1 MKFNTLIIPILSTIC
16 LFMTACSDDD
26 EPKIPTNAI
35 TVNLMNSDNSGTTVG
50 ESDVYINS
58 SNNFVSSNCGI
69 VDLGRNGSFIHNPN
83 LTQVAREVAVTPG
96 NFYQIV
102 LTRDIRMIAGAR
114 AFPITETYYNLYVDS
129 WIYDSDKEI
138 SGAKVQYAEC
148 TPSIGMNILPEWNT
162 SFPVYLKF
170 GDDNKYAEHA
180 THTFDKNVKIDAN
193 YDIYNIKGTDLAS
206 ELTVKIIDNKIEFSN
221 SSYTPNSQVEVVM
234 YVRYESIYTKVHFL
248 VSSSI

>member
-1 MKFNTLIIPILSTIC
+1 MFPRPTRAR
-16 LFMTACSDDD
+16 LFCRACG
-26 EPKIPTNAI
+26 PQ
-35 TVNLMNSDNSGTTVG
+35 NLFRPLKS
-50 ESDVYINS
+50 
-58 SNNFVSSNCGI
+58 
-69 VDLGRNGSFIHNPN
+69 
-83 LTQVAREVAVTPG
+83 
-96 NFYQIV
+96 
-102 LTRDIRMIAGAR
+102 AGAR

-193 YDIYNIKGTDLAS
+193 YDIYN
-206 ELTVKIIDNKIEFSN
+206 
-221 SSYTPNSQVEVVM
+221 SSFGFRLLSM
-234 YVRYESIYTKVHFL
+234 LFCGGL
-248 VSSSI
+248 

>member
-1 MKFNTLIIPILSTIC
+1 MKFNTLIIPILSTIS

-35 TVNLMNSDNSGTTVG
+35 TVNLMNSDNGGTTIG

-58 SNNFVSSNCGI
+58 SNNFVSSYCGI
-69 VDLGRNGSFIHNPN
+69 IDLGSKGSFNINPN

-102 LTRDIRMIAGAR
+102 LTKDIREIAGAR
-114 AFPITETYYNLYVDS
+114 AFPITGTFYNLYVDS
-129 WIYDSDKEI
+129 WIYESDKAI

-148 TPSIGMNILPEWNT
+148 TPSIDTLILPEWNT
-162 SFPVYLKF
+162 SFPIYLKSWE
-170 GDDNKYAEHA
+170 DDKYAEYA
-180 THTFDKNVKIDAN
+180 TYTFDKNVKIDSN
-193 YDIYNIKGTDLAS
+193 YDIYNIKGDNLAS
-206 ELTVKIIDNKIEFSN
+206 NLTVKITDNKIKFSN
-221 SSYTPNSQVEVVM
+221 SSYTPGCMAEVIM
-234 YVRYESIYTKVHFL
+234 YVRHESLYTKVHFL